1 VSSDRP
7 SRRDELERALRE
19 DGDRLYALA
28 LRVTR
33 DPDLAADAV
42 HDGFATA
49 IERFDDF
56 RGEAAVSTWL
66 YRIVFRKAV
75 DQLRRR
81 GREQPFDEQ
90 AAEASERD
98 ERRASGG
105 AWSRPPDEILL
116 GEEARRAL
124 ESALATLPAAQR
136 AVFELREVEQRSTE
150 EVAEKL
156 GMPPATVRVYVHRA
170 RLKLREALG
179 PLFKGART

>member
-1 VSSDRP
+1 MTTDRP

-28 LRVTR
+28 LRITR

-66 YRIVFRKAV
+66 YRIVFRKAI
-75 DQLRRR
+75 DRLRRR
-81 GREQPFDEQ
+81 GREQALTEEMIETDTLPEM
-90 AAEASERD
+90 R
-98 ERRASGG
+98 GG
-105 AWSRPPDEILL
+105 SSWSRPPDEILL

-124 ESALATLPAAQR
+124 ERALATLPPAQR
-136 AVFELREVEQRSTE
+136 AVFEMREVEQRTTE

-156 GMPPATVRVYVHRA
+156 GMPEATVRVYVHRA